1 MNQENLTQVF
11 QDMPLRRS
19 RIQHSNKENYENTV
33 ETEVHQSNDNSE
45 STDTSSCVDHV
56 SHTLPV
62 RKMKKRADISSVK
75 SVTQISNNRTNVQN
89 VFNQNCHSYAEEDS
103 QKLTDD
109 HSYHEAEMSEGH
121 AQTSND
127 SQQCRFL
134 PRLQGV
140 ENAAFQNQEG
150 SATKTEPTESEVYFA
165 DVSSCCNIS
174 VKNDGQ
180 DSSLYDEALD
190 VQKPRLIP
198 IQNPPKQNHPNE
210 KELATNNQILQN
222 FQENISSSTVTED
235 EEYLAHRLGK
245 RQMSTRS
252 RLPFPLPSTD
262 DASDINTDPC
272 VQLLPK
278 DISQNS
284 LCSSVQTPLT
294 ETTDDTISP
303 VSPNFTKNECCL
315 SYFPEKAGNVDQT
328 QAKQRH
334 RTFSNSSLDQFLAPD
349 AQYEIIQDQAT
360 QSAFRQN
367 FNSNATST
375 TTATFSNLAN
385 TISSLNSYGQNY
397 FNNQN
402 VNVNQNFSGSA
413 QKNIPPKSLNLNQ
426 SPSRKNLG
434 SNISTLIQ
442 NLGVNPVGLLYG
454 EANSTEDE
462 EMQGQGSHSDGT
474 MDSGW
479 QSGSE
484 KQDRSGDN
492 SENATHRAVNV

>member
-1 MNQENLTQVF
+1 MNQENQSQPF
-11 QDMPLRRS
+11 QDMHLRRS
-19 RIQHSNKENYENTV
+19 HIQHSNKENYENTI
-33 ETEVHQSNDNSE
+33 ETEVHQSIDNPE
-45 STDTSSCVDHV
+45 STDTSSCLDHI

-62 RKMKKRADISSVK
+62 RKIKKRVDISSIK
-75 SVTQISNNRTNVQN
+75 SVAQMSNNRGNIQN
-89 VFNQNCHSYAEEDS
+89 VFGQNCHSYTDEDN

-109 HSYHEAEMSEGH
+109 LSYNEPDLNDSHEQGR
-121 AQTSND
+121 TD

-150 SATKTEPTESEVYFA
+150 STPKTEATESEVYFA

-190 VQKPRLIP
+190 MQKPRLIP
-198 IQNPPKQNHPNE
+198 LQNSHKHHSNE
-210 KELATNNQILQN
+210 KEITANNQILQT

-245 RQMSTRS
+245 RQMSVRS
-252 RLPFPLPSTD
+252 RLPFPLPNPDESTD
-262 DASDINTDPC
+262 INADPC
-272 VQLLPK
+272 IKLLPK

-284 LCSSVQTPLT
+284 LCSSIQTPLT
-294 ETTDDTISP
+294 ETTDDAMSP
-303 VSPNFTKNECCL
+303 STPSFLNSECCL
-315 SYFPEKAGNVDQT
+315 NYFPEKNTNVE
-328 QAKQRH
+328 QAQANQKH
-334 RTFSNSSLDQFLAPD
+334 RAFSNSSLDQFLAPD
-349 AQYEIIQDQAT
+349 AQYEIIQEQGN
-360 QSAFRQN
+360 QSTFRQN
-367 FNSNATST
+367 YNLSTTCTST
-375 TTATFSNLAN
+375 PSFSNLAN
-385 TISSLNSYGQNY
+385 TIYGINNFGQGYHQSN

-402 VNVNQNFSGSA
+402 YNSSNS
-413 QKNIPPKSLNLNQ
+413 KNIPPKTLNINQ
-426 SPSRKNLG
+426 SPNRKNLG

-442 NLGVNPVGLLYG
+442 NLGVNPVGLLYA

-462 EMQGQGSHSDGT
+462 EVHGQGCHSDGT

-484 KQDRSGDN
+484 KHEQN
-492 SENATHRAVNV
+492 TENNENATHKAVNV